1 MRFVI
6 LRKSDATMESD
17 TPASPEL
24 ITAMQQYDDE
34 MRKAGVLIAV
44 ERLLPTSRG
53 TRVRLSKGEFSTV
66 DGPFAESKEL
76 IAGVTMIEAASK
88 EEAIAWIKRCPTLCS
103 GDAEAEFEIRP
114 VLDCDL

>member
-24 ITAMQQYDDE
+24 VEAMRRYDEE
-34 MRKAGVLIAV
+34 MKKAGVLVAV

-53 TRVRLSKGEFSTV
+53 TRIRLSKGKFSLI
-66 DGPFAESKEL
+66 DGPFSETKEL
-76 IAGVTMIEAASK
+76 IAGVTMIEVPSK

-103 GDAEAEFEIRP
+103 DDVEAQFEIRP
-114 VLDCDL
+114 VLDCG

>member
-24 ITAMQQYDDE
+24 IEAMRRYDAE
-34 MRKAGVLIAV
+34 MTKAGVLVAV
-44 ERLLPTSRG
+44 ERLQSTARG
-53 TRVRLSKGEFSTV
+53 SRVRLSKGEFSTV
-66 DGPFAESKEL
+66 DGPFSETKEL
-76 IAGVTMIEAASK
+76 IAGVTVVDVASR

-114 VLDCDL
+114 VLDCG

>member
-24 ITAMQQYDDE
+24 FEAMRQYDEE
-34 MRKAGVLIAV
+34 MKQAGVLVAV
-44 ERLLPTSRG
+44 ERLLPSSRG

-66 DGPFAESKEL
+66 DGPFSETKEL
-76 IAGVTMIEAASK
+76 IAGVTMMEAGSK
-88 EEAIAWIKRCPTLCS
+88 EEAIAWIKRCPTLRG
-103 GDAEAEFEIRP
+103 GDVEAEYEIRP
-114 VLDCDL
+114 VLDCNG